1 MKYDIEVTI
10 TKTIT
15 IELNDDINWDEMVS
29 EFSSYMYAVDDVE
42 HLVEHMAQVLSTGGY
57 YTFIEGIGPVDTFS
71 DRRDTETNA
80 WYRIEDEWFDAD
92 VRKVE

>member
-15 IELNDDINWDEMVS
+15 IELNEDINWDEMVS
-29 EFSSYMYAVDDVE
+29 EFNSYMYGVDDVE
-42 HLVEHMAQVLSTGGY
+42 HLVEYMARVISTEGY
-57 YTFIEGIGPVDTFS
+57 CTFIEGIGSVDTIS
-71 DRRDTETNA
+71 DQRDNEANA
-80 WYRIEDEWFDAD
+80 WYQIEDTWFDAD